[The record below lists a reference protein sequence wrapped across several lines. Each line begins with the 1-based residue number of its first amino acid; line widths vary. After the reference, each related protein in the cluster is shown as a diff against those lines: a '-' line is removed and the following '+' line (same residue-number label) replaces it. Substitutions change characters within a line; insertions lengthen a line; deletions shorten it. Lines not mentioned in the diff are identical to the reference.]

1 MMTNCKTMPSLNSFC
16 NIRLNY
22 NDNVENYNVRM
33 RFKIE
38 ICVLNNNN
46 IIY

>member
-1 MMTNCKTMPSLNSFC
+1 MMTNYKTMPSLNSFC

-22 NDNVENYNVRM
+22 NDNVENNNVRM

-38 ICVLNNNN
+38 ICILNNSRV
-46 IIY
+46 